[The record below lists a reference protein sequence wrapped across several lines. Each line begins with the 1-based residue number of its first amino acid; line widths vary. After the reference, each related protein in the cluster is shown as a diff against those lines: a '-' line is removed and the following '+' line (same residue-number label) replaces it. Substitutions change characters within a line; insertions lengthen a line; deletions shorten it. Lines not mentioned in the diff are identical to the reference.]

1 MLAIIIH
8 FGMKLHYYN
17 VANFFFFFSSLQH
30 EDLLNYFTG
39 R

>member
-17 VANFFFFFSSLQH
+17 VANFFFFSSLQH